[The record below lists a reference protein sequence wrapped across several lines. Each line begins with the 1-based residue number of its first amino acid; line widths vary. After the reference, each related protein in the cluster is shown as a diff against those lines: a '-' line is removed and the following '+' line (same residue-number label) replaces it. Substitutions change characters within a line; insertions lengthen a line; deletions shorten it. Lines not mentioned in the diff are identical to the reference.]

1 MNQILVNLSAMMR
14 QGGALLPL
22 IALAGGFLTSL
33 TPCSLS
39 SLPFVIAY
47 IGGGEDQSRKRNFIL
62 SATYAVGNAITF
74 GALGLLASFLGTL
87 LNFTGKWWYL
97 LLGILMLLVA
107 LEQFG
112 LLNFSKK
119 FNKLGQKVKRN
130 RFGAF
135 TFGVISGFFASPC
148 ATPVMIALMTMITT
162 SQLSLLLGIGLYL
175 LFAVGNA
182 ITIITVGMLSGKV
195 SVLRSESYSKFSK
208 FIEILFGSIIFI
220 FGLFLIYQAL

>member
-112 LLNFSKK
+112 DRK
-119 FNKLGQKVKRN
+119 
-130 RFGAF
+130 
-135 TFGVISGFFASPC
+135 
-148 ATPVMIALMTMITT
+148 
-162 SQLSLLLGIGLYL
+162 
-175 LFAVGNA
+175 
-182 ITIITVGMLSGKV
+182 
-195 SVLRSESYSKFSK
+195 SVV
-208 FIEILFGSIIFI
+208 
-220 FGLFLIYQAL
+220 